1 MYYKRACENTIKEM
15 MKSFP
20 AIAVYGP
27 RQCGKSTMLN
37 MLFNDS
43 IESVTLDDID
53 ELNLAQSNPKLFLD
67 SHPVPIIIDEIQKA
81 PVLLE
86 EIKRR
91 IDLKKLEW
99 LKKSEPY
106 QLLYIISGSNQ
117 FELSQ
122 GISDSLAGRI
132 GIVELNTFSLSEKL
146 SLPCTLFQPEI
157 DELRKKENIPVFTKK
172 EIFNHIFQGGMPEI
186 VTQKADRNI
195 YFKSYLETYLEKD
208 VSKLIS
214 VGNKTTFLNFI
225 SYLAYRTAQ
234 EINYN
239 DISSSIGIDVK
250 TVKRWL
256 SILEASHLI
265 VFLQP
270 FMKNVSNR
278 IIKAPKL
285 YFMDTGLASY
295 LCGWPNAQMLENCA
309 MSKAFYETFVVS
321 EIIKT
326 FLYHNEDYRHNLFF
340 YRDIDQKEIDI
351 IYEKNQEIYPIEIK
365 KGIRP
370 TKPNKNFNVLE
381 KFKLPIKTG
390 LIIDSTDK
398 IRPINEKVYTIPIGL
413 IE

>member
-157 DELRKKENIPVFTKK
+157 
-172 EIFNHIFQGGMPEI
+172 

-295 LCGWPNAQMLENCA
+295 LCGWPNAQMLENRA